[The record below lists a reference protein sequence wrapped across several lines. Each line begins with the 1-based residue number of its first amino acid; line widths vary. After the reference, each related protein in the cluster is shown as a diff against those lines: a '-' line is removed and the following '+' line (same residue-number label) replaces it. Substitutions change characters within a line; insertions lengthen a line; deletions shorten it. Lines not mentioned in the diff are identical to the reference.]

1 MTVTKGLYDK
11 YSFIP
16 FYLLYHDE
24 KIGCLGTIPN
34 LSLNF
39 EDKIK
44 MGKTWFGHFNLD
56 IMV

>member
-44 MGKTWFGHFNLD
+44 MGKT
-56 IMV
+56 